1 MQHLMQAAR
10 LVLTTAFLVLGAHQ
24 GLAQSDPLPSWN
36 DGAAKKSIL
45 DFVART
51 TTQGGADFVPVD
63 RRIATFDNDG
73 TLWSEQPVYFQIAF
87 AFDRIKALA
96 PQHPEW
102 KTKEPFKTILSGD
115 RAALAKLGEKGL
127 LQVVAAT
134 HTGMSVEEFEKLVQD
149 WLETARH
156 PRFNRPYTDL
166 VYQPMLEL
174 LAYMRANSF
183 KTYIVSGGGI
193 EFMRPWTEKT
203 YGIPP
208 EQVVGS
214 SGITKYEFDK
224 AGKPRLMK
232 LPKVEFI
239 DDGPGKP
246 VGINRFI
253 GRRPY
258 LRVRQLGRRP
268 ADAGMDRG
276 RRPRPSHGARPPRR
290 RRTRMGLRPQVSRW
304 PAGQGLGRGG
314 QTRLDRRQHEER
326 LEGDLP
332 IRQAL
337 RSVKASA
344 DSRRVSE
351 P

>member
-1 MQHLMQAAR
+1 M
-10 LVLTTAFLVLGAHQ
+10 VLRAFTIRCVLILGFLLGAVCAAF
-24 GLAQSDPLPSWN
+24 AQSDPLPSWN
-36 DGAAKKSIL
+36 DTAPKKAIM

-51 TTQGGADFVPVD
+51 TTEGGADFIPLD
-63 RRIATFDNDG
+63 QRIATFDNDG

-87 AFDRIKALA
+87 AIDRIKAMA

-134 HTGMSVEEFEKLVQD
+134 HTGMSVAEFEKLVLE
-149 WLETARH
+149 WLATARH

-174 LAYMRANSF
+174 LAYMRANNF
-183 KTYIVSGGGI
+183 KTFIVSGGGV

-214 SGITKYEFDK
+214 SGITKYEFKKD
-224 AGKPRLMK
+224 GKPELMK

-246 VGINRFI
+246 VGINRVI

-258 LRVRQLGRRP
+258 LAFGNSDGDKEMLEWT
-268 ADAGMDRG
+268 AAGDR
-276 RRPRPSHGARPPRR
+276 ARY
-290 RRTRMGLRPQVSRW
+290 MGLVHHDDAEREWAYDRNSPV
-304 PAGQGLGRGG
+304 G
-314 QTRLDRRQHEER
+314 RLDKAWDE
-326 LEGDLP
+326 
-332 IRQAL
+332 A
-337 RSVKASA
+337 VK
-344 DSRRVSE
+344 RGWTVVSMKNDWKVIYPFE
-351 P
+351 KK